1 MSIKGIELK
10 RFSVGKFG
18 DFRLEKRGLG
28 ATKRWWFGLA
38 PVFMS

>member
-18 DFRLEKRGLG
+18 DLRLEKRGLG
-28 ATKRWWFGLA
+28 ATKR
-38 PVFMS
+38 